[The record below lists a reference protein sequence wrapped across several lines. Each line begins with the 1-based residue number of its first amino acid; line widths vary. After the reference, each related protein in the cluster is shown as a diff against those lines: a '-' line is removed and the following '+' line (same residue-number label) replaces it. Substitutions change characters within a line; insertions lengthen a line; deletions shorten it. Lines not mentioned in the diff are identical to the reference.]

1 MQRKRRGA
9 MMEDLYAIFLFYN
22 LGNFTRYAELGFD
35 DKFRVLQQNTR
46 KHYKKTRLNYLNFVQ
61 EIFEIKHEI
70 LILLRF
76 ITIET
81 FLIR

>member
-9 MMEDLYAIFLFYN
+9 MVEDLYAIFLFYS

-70 LILLRF
+70 LILLRS